1 MMNVEELLLIEDHQ
15 ADARLVEEYLSEASG
30 NELSVRWEERLGSGL
45 DVLRNG
51 GADCVLLD
59 LGLPDSEGVESV
71 GRVVEMA
78 GATPVVVLTG
88 LDDENA
94 AIRAV
99 QSGADDYLRKDD
111 LTPKALRRAVRYARE
126 RRRLQAAVREEADR
140 LEDILDTVSEGVLVV
155 GPDLELRFANL
166 AAARILGVD
175 RDELLRK
182 GFDDPSW
189 SVRTLEC
196 GELPEGCRPVEHAL
210 RSGHAVEDVEVAV
223 ARPDGREQVLSV
235 NATPLAPGS
244 EGAGGAVVSIRDV
257 TERRRHEQELRHRA
271 LHDTL
276 TGLPNRALFHDR
288 LEHVLSS
295 VPRTGETV
303 AVLFLDIDRFKVI
316 NDSLG
321 HEAGDRLL
329 ERIGERLAASVR
341 DSDTVARMGGDE
353 FTVLLE
359 GVPDESVVEK
369 RAERILAALEAP
381 MTLGDQEIHVELSM
395 GIALYDH
402 LEAEEDL
409 SETDALIARADEA
422 MFRAK
427 EAPGTRYR
435 FASPTRDPGA
445 PSQLQTETRLRSA
458 LEDGGIGTHYQ
469 PIFDLD
475 SGRVAGLE
483 ALARWDDPELG
494 SVSPGRFIPLAEQ
507 TGLIVELGR
516 QQLRRASRQVAEWS
530 RRHAGASDLRLHVNL
545 SLGELDDPGVARQ
558 LGEALEET
566 GLPAERLWL
575 EITESVTMRQP
586 DRLAEL
592 SDLGPRLTVDDF
604 GTRYSTLTQL
614 KRLNLSGLKID
625 RSFVSG
631 VTEDP
636 QDLAI
641 VESVVTLGHRLGFEV
656 VAEGIETEGQ
666 LHLLREMGCDHGQG
680 FLLGRPMPASEIP
693 RLLER
698 SPPAP
703 EESAATARSDRSS
716 RQRRSRAAV
725 APGDGMRYR

>member
-1 MMNVEELLLIEDHQ
+1 MMNVEELLLIEDNR
-15 ADARLVEEYLSEASG
+15 ADARLVKEYLSEVDG
-30 NELSVRWEERLGSGL
+30 NGLSVRWEERLGSGL

-51 GADCVLLD
+51 GTDCVLLD
-59 LGLPDSEGVESV
+59 LGLPDSEGVEAV

-78 GATPVVVLTG
+78 DAAPVVVLTG
-88 LDDENA
+88 LDDEKTA
-94 AIRAV
+94 VRAV
-99 QSGADDYLRKDD
+99 QSGADDYLRKDEM
-111 LTPKALRRAVRYARE
+111 TPTALHRAVRYARE
-126 RRRLQAAVREEADR
+126 RRRLQAAVREQADR
-140 LEDILDTVSEGVLVV
+140 LEDILNTVSEGVLVV
-155 GPDLELRFANL
+155 GTDLEIRFANP

-175 RDELLRK
+175 REELQRR
-182 GFDDPSW
+182 GYDDSAW

-196 GELPEGCRPVEHAL
+196 KELPGGCRPVEHAL
-210 RSGHAVEDVEVAV
+210 RSGHRVEDVEVALV
-223 ARPDGREQVLSV
+223 RPDGREQVLSV
-235 NATPLAPGS
+235 NAAPLTSGP
-244 EGAGGAVVSIRDV
+244 EDAGGAVISIRDV
-257 TERRRHEQELRHRA
+257 TERNRHEQELRHRA

-288 LEHVLSS
+288 LEHVLAS

-329 ERIGERLAASVR
+329 EQIGERLAASVR
-341 DSDTVARMGGDE
+341 DSDTVARIGGDE
-353 FTVLLE
+353 FTILLE
-359 GVPDESVVEK
+359 GIPDESVVEK

-381 MTLGDQEIHVELSM
+381 MTLGSQKIHVEVSM

-402 LEAEEDL
+402 LEAQEGL

-435 FASPTRDPGA
+435 FASSTRDPGTV
-445 PSQLQTETRLRSA
+445 SQLQIETKLRSA
-458 LEDGGIGTHYQ
+458 LEDGGIETHYQ
-469 PIFDLD
+469 PIVDLA
-475 SGRVAGLE
+475 SGRVVGLE

-516 QQLRRASRQVAEWS
+516 QQLRRAGRQVAQWS
-530 RRHAGASDLRLHVNL
+530 RCLPGASDLRLHVNL
-545 SLGELDDPGVARQ
+545 SLGELDDPDVVRQ
-558 LGEALEET
+558 LREALVET
-566 GLPAERLWL
+566 GLSAEQLWL

-586 DRLAEL
+586 DRLGEL
-592 SDLGPRLTVDDF
+592 SALGPRLTVDDF

-614 KRLNLSGLKID
+614 KRLSLSGLKVD
-625 RSFVSG
+625 RSFVDG
-631 VTEDP
+631 VAEDP

-641 VESVVTLGHRLGFEV
+641 VESVVTLGHKLGFEV
-656 VAEGIETEGQ
+656 VAEGIETEEQ
-666 LHLLREMGCDHGQG
+666 LHLLKEMGCDHGQG
-680 FLLGRPMPASEIP
+680 FLLGRPMPASEVS
-693 RLLER
+693 RLLRR

-703 EESAATARSDRSS
+703 EESAGSVRRDRSS
-716 RQRRSRAAV
+716 RQRMSRTA
-725 APGDGMRYR
+725 